1 MLRFDVPG
9 SQPSSDPACD
19 AEITVPED
27 IGILSLRVL
36 QTGRPLETV
45 GVICYTE
52 DTTMNREKDYIP
64 RANIPNSLLLLDQN
78 ASSVSCPVSI
88 INDPFHEFRETFV
101 AVLGETIGNTLVD
114 TSGDRICVHISNDL
128 TEG

>member
-27 IGILSLRVL
+27 VGILSLPVVR
-36 QTGRPLETV
+36 TGRHLETV

-52 DTTMNREKDYIP
+52 GTIVNREKDYIP
-64 RANIPNSLLLLDQN
+64 RPNDPNSLLLFDRN
-78 ASSVSCPVSI
+78 ASSVPCPVPI
-88 INDPFHEFRETFV
+88 INDHFHEFQETFV
-101 AVLGETIGNTLVD
+101 AVLGVTINNVLVD
-114 TSGDRICVHISNDL
+114 SSGDRICVHISNDL